1 MIRILS
7 IEGNIA
13 AGKSTLMEEMKKKYA
28 DNDAVNFLDE
38 PVELWEN
45 VKDKFGVSM
54 LQKYYSNPGKYAFA
68 FQMMAYTSR
77 LKILRKMEAKLKEE
91 IKDGKDRIIIT
102 ERSILTDKH
111 VFAQMLYDEGKMEDV
126 EFQIYNDMFNE
137 FSTQTVDMVVMLE
150 TTPEISYER
159 VIKRGRV
166 GEVIP
171 IEYLEKCY
179 DYHVK
184 MLATMNKTVLDA
196 NRDIY
201 ENPAVL
207 EEWLQILDDI
217 IYNSIINGTSGP
229 LKLR

>member
-13 AGKSTLMEEMKKKYA
+13 AGKSTLMEELKKKYA
-28 DNDAVNFLDE
+28 ANDKVHFLDE

-54 LQKYYSNPGKYAFA
+54 LQKYYSNPTKYAFA

-77 LKILRKMEAKLKEE
+77 LKILRKMEAKLCEE
-91 IKDGKDRIIIT
+91 IKDGEDRIIIT

-126 EFQIYNDMFNE
+126 EFQIYSEMFEE
-137 FSTQTVDMVVMLE
+137 FSSMQISKVDMVVMLE
-150 TTPEISYER
+150 TTPQISFER

-171 IEYLEKCY
+171 LEYLEKCFA
-179 DYHVK
+179 YHER
-184 MLATMNKTVLDA
+184 MLQFMNKKILDA

-201 ENPAVL
+201 ENPDVL
-207 EEWLQILDDI
+207 EEWLQIIDDI
-217 IYNSIINGTSGP
+217 IHS
-229 LKLR
+229 L

>member
-28 DNDAVNFLDE
+28 DNDKVNFLDE

-54 LQKYYSNPGKYAFA
+54 LQKYYSNPIKYAFA

-77 LKILRKMEAKLKEE
+77 LKILRKMEAKLLEE

-126 EFQIYNDMFNE
+126 EFQIYNEMFSE

-150 TTPEISYER
+150 TTPEVSYQR

-171 IEYLEKCY
+171 LEYLEKCY

-184 MLATMNKTVLDA
+184 MLSIMNKTVLDA

-201 ENPAVL
+201 EDPIVL
-207 EEWLQILDDI
+207 QDWLQIIDDI
-217 IYNSIINGTSGP
+217 IHA
-229 LKLR
+229 L

>member
-13 AGKSTLMEEMKKKYA
+13 AGKSTLMEELKKKYA
-28 DNDAVNFLDE
+28 TNNKVNFLDE

-77 LKILRKMEAKLKEE
+77 LKILRKMESKLLEE
-91 IKDGKDRIIIT
+91 IKDGEDRIIIT

-150 TTPEISYER
+150 TRPEISFER

-171 IEYLEKCY
+171 LEYLKRCY

-184 MLATMNKTVLDA
+184 MLEQMNKTVLDA
-196 NRDIY
+196 NQDIY
-201 ENPAVL
+201 ENPSVL
-207 EEWLQILDDI
+207 EEWLQIIDGI
-217 IYNSIINGTSGP
+217 IDN
-229 LKLR
+229 L